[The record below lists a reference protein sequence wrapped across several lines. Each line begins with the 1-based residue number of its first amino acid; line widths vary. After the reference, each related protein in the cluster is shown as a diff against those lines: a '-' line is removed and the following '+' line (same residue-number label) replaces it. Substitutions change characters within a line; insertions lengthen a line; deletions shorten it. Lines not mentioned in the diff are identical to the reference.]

1 VINPEANPI
10 RVTTR
15 IQLSAH
21 QKEGKMSIQV
31 TDLTPEIE
39 ELEIAWGTDL
49 KTGRCV
55 ISMYLPE

>member
-1 VINPEANPI
+1 
-10 RVTTR
+10 
-15 IQLSAH
+15 
-21 QKEGKMSIQV
+21 MSIQV